1 MSISKM
7 KPTRFPGVY
16 TLPDGRLF
24 VRVAHVGPDGRQRK
38 AHRVMAEGSTPAQ
51 ALTIW
56 EELKADLRSGVTA
69 AHLAGRVVEPEGT
82 GGPPTLRDFSTRWLT
97 IKAPT
102 IRQGV
107 AKEWAFRLAYHVLP
121 VPVNPEGHEIGDL
134 PLDRIRKMA
143 LLGWVA
149 HVQGARQKSGK
160 PYAQAT
166 LTGWWRLLGQVLR
179 DGCFEYDVPFPVP
192 PSMRGPVVHVPRVRE
207 LKTLTRAQL
216 GAFLAAVEL
225 HQPARLAELT
235 FIGMTGCRAGEAL
248 GLHWKDVVL
257 EPDADGP
264 ARATLCHSATGGRL
278 ERTKTNAPRT
288 VPLVPGLVEA
298 LRQHR
303 KAQMAGKIAQSKDG
317 LVFPAENGGLRL
329 EQSLAKP
336 CALCS
341 HGQGVGQKVTPQVL
355 RRSLNTILV
364 TEGVDPITIREMLGH
379 TGADMTV
386 RYANV
391 PISVKAAAMARALGA

>member
-1 MSISKM
+1 MSIDKM

-16 TLPDGRLF
+16 TLPDVRLF
-24 VRVAHVGPDGRQRK
+24 VRVAHVGQDGRQRK
-38 AHRVMAEGSTPAQ
+38 AHRVMAEGATPAQ
-51 ALTIW
+51 AVATW
-56 EELKADLRSGVTA
+56 EELKADLRAGVTA
-69 AHLAGRVVEPEGT
+69 TQQGRASEPEGT
-82 GGPPTLRDFSTRWLT
+82 GGHPTLRAFSTRWLT
-97 IKAPT
+97 VKALT
-102 IRQGV
+102 LRQGV

-121 VPVNPEGHEIGDL
+121 VPVDQEGLQIGDL

-149 HVQGARQKSGK
+149 HVQAAKQKSGK

-207 LKTLTRAQL
+207 VKTLTRPQL
-216 GAFLAAVEL
+216 DAFLAAVEM
-225 HQPARLAELT
+225 HQSARLPELS
-235 FIGMTGCRAGEAL
+235 FIGLTGCRAGEAL

-257 EPDADGP
+257 EPDTDGP
-264 ARATLCHSATGGRL
+264 PRAVLCHSATAGRL

-288 VPLVPGLVEA
+288 VPLVPRLVET

-303 KAQMAGKIAQSKDG
+303 KAQMAGKVKQSKDG

-336 CALCS
+336 CTLCS

-386 RYANV
+386 RYSNV
-391 PISVKAAAMARALGA
+391 PLSVKSAALVRALGA